1 MGRNTL
7 LQDEAYRRWFRADFE
22 KRFSPRVWHRDFDD
36 ARITECPDASLVGK
50 SVGDVARSRG
60 IHPVDCFLDMVVEHG
75 RAFRWTTV
83 IANDRAKVANRLVN
97 TPGVTI
103 GFSDAGAHLRN
114 MASYNFA
121 VCLLDR
127 VPTAEQKVKPTIS
140 LEQLGRASCRDR
152 RSQCV

>member
-1 MGRNTL
+1 MGRNSL

-60 IHPVDCFLDMVVEHG
+60 IPTVDCFLDMVLEHG

-83 IANDRAKVANRLVN
+83 NANDPAKVANRLLS
-97 TPGVTI
+97 TPGVTL
-103 GFSDAGAHLRN
+103 AHPPPGAQ
-114 MASYNFA
+114 
-121 VCLLDR
+121 
-127 VPTAEQKVKPTIS
+127 P
-140 LEQLGRASCRDR
+140 
-152 RSQCV
+152 